1 MEILGD
7 EIRVKTD
14 NLTIIDVC
22 MGKSSP
28 LFDACIQDGRG
39 KKAYQ
44 ETLGYSMKVWKWF
57 LFTPERANERAVY
70 RTI

>member
-44 ETLGYSMKVWKWF
+44 ETLGYSMKV
-57 LFTPERANERAVY
+57 
-70 RTI
+70 